1 MTRETNTGFLQNRV
15 WELESKLSRQK
26 GRNNIEGI
34 RYEAMLMRR
43 ELIIWGLALAFL
55 MCFLWK

>member
-15 WELESKLSRQK
+15 WELESKLSRQN

-34 RYEAMLMRR
+34 PYEAMLMRR

>member
-15 WELESKLSRQK
+15 CELESKLSRQK

-34 RYEAMLMRR
+34 PYEAMLMRR

-55 MCFLWK
+55 MFFLWK

>member
-43 ELIIWGLALAFL
+43 ELIIWGLTLAFL